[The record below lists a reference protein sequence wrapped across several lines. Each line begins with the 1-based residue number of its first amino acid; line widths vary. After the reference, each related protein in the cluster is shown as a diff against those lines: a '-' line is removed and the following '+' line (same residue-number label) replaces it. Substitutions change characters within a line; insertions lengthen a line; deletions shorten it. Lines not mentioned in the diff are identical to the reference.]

1 MLSIKDLI
9 VIWSNSEYSDGFNL
23 PLISKERDHE
33 LYQLT
38 RFESRRVRKSYR
50 YRLLLVNR
58 RKKQKQ
64 ICLPGYSSQTQ
75 NVLMGF

>member
-38 RFESRRVRKSYR
+38 RFESRRVRKSDR
-50 YRLLLVNR
+50 Y
-58 RKKQKQ
+58 
-64 ICLPGYSSQTQ
+64 
-75 NVLMGF
+75 